1 MGFSTPPSPPGDVLS
16 PAALVARGGELD
28 AIKSL
33 LTREEGFVRA
43 MVLEGEPGV
52 GKTSLWEQGLVWG
65 RERGLRVLVARAS
78 EAEAELPFAG
88 IIDLLDG
95 IADEELEAVPAPQLR
110 ALGVALYRADPTD
123 RPPDAQVIS
132 LAVLSALRALAERDK
147 LVVAVDDVQWM
158 DRASEAA
165 LSYAARRLDLEPVTF
180 LLSRRPG
187 RRTAFEKAFSN
198 ERAERVAVGTMTL
211 GAIRQIL
218 ARRLGLRLPHHLL
231 RRVFDTTLGNPL
243 FAIEVGRMLTG
254 RGLDTLGQD
263 LPLPDDVEDLLGLRV
278 ADLDDSARRLLLALA
293 LDADLRIAQLHDL
306 AGPGVVET
314 GVQAGVVVLDG
325 ERVRPAHPLLAA
337 AAKRQAIESEKRE
350 LHLGL
355 AQVVA
360 DEQRR
365 ALHLALATV
374 TPEEVLA
381 ERIAAAA
388 ELGAARGA
396 TRLAVDL
403 ATHALRLTPPGS
415 SAEVARLLA
424 LGRYLHDA
432 GEKQRVT
439 DLLSSRVGS
448 LPPGAARVTAY
459 LLLTG
464 GVVEGNADILQLLKK
479 ALADAGDEQPL
490 RGRVLARLAENE
502 AVIEVRQV
510 ARADERAAE
519 AVAACEM
526 GGPDERRL
534 AVYTL
539 AWTQALRGRPVA
551 HLAEMYD
558 ALSTDPAFLSGN
570 PTRVVGQRLVWRGEI
585 QQARAVLESYRALAE
600 ERAEASPY
608 ALARLHLCE
617 LELRAGGWAEAQRLL
632 DDWAASTDSAL
643 LHWPMYE
650 RCRGL
655 LAAGRG
661 DPDARRWASRAVA
674 LAESTGIRWDWLEAT
689 RTLGLADLLEKN
701 PHESVR
707 HLRAVWDHT
716 RREGVLDPG
725 AFPVGPDLVEALVED
740 ESYDAA
746 RGVVE
751 ILADLATSQDHP
763 WARVGAQRGTA
774 MVEISS
780 DSFSDSAGGALE
792 AAATAY
798 RELGLRFD
806 ESRTLLALGRA
817 QRRARKWGAARDVL
831 ERAIA
836 AFEAIG
842 SPGWADDAR
851 AELQRV
857 GARRPTSPGRLTA
870 TERRVADLAAE
881 GLANKEIARKL
892 VVTVNTVEFHLRNT
906 YAKLGIRS
914 RVQLASRLRE
924 MDDSRP

>member
-1 MGFSTPPSPPGDVLS
+1 MGFSTPPLPPGDVLS
-16 PAALVARGGELD
+16 PAALVGRDGELD
-28 AIKSL
+28 AIKSV

-43 MVLEGEPGV
+43 VVLEGEPGV

-95 IADEELEAVPAPQLR
+95 IAGEELEAVPAPQLR
-110 ALGVALYRADPTD
+110 ALDVALYRADPTD

-132 LAVLSALRALAERDK
+132 LAVLSALRALAERDR

-165 LSYAARRLDLEPVTF
+165 LAYAARRLRLEPVTF
-180 LLSRRPG
+180 LLARRPG
-187 RRTAFEKAFSN
+187 RRTALEKAFSN
-198 ERAERVAVGTMTL
+198 ERAERMAVETMTL
-211 GAIRQIL
+211 GAIRQVL

-243 FAIEVGRMLTG
+243 FALEVGRMLAG
-254 RGLDTLGQD
+254 RDLDTLGQD

-278 ADLDDSARRLLLALA
+278 ADLDDSARRLLLAFA
-293 LDADLRIAQLHDL
+293 LDADLRIEQLHDL

-365 ALHLALATV
+365 ALHLALATI
-374 TPEEVLA
+374 TPDEVLA

-403 ATHALRLTPPGS
+403 ATHALRLTPAGS

-424 LGRYLHDA
+424 LGRYLRDA

-439 DLLSSRVGS
+439 DLLSARVES

-464 GVVEGNADILQLLKK
+464 GVVEGNADILHLLEK
-479 ALADAGDEQPL
+479 ALADAGDDQPL

-502 AVIEVRQV
+502 AVIEVRRV
-510 ARADERAAE
+510 AGADARATE
-519 AVAACEM
+519 AVAACEL
-526 GGPDERRL
+526 GGPDEQRL

-539 AWTQALRGRPVA
+539 AWTRALRGRPVA

-600 ERAEASPY
+600 ERAEPSPY

-632 DDWAASTDSAL
+632 DDWTASTDSTL

-650 RCRGL
+650 RCQGL

-661 DPDARRWASRAVA
+661 DPDARRWAGRAVA
-674 LAESTGIRWDWLEAT
+674 LAESTGNRWDWLEAT
-689 RTLGLADLLEKN
+689 RALGQAALLEKN
-701 PHESVR
+701 PPESVR

-725 AFPVGPDLVEALVED
+725 AFPVAPDLVEALVED
-740 ESYDAA
+740 ESFDAA

-774 MVEISS
+774 MVQISS
-780 DSFSDSAGGALE
+780 DTFSDSAGEALE

-806 ESRTLLALGRA
+806 DARTLLALGRA
-817 QRRARKWGAARDVL
+817 QRRARKWRAARDVL

-857 GARRPTSPGRLTA
+857 GARRPTSAGRLTA
-870 TERRVADLAAE
+870 TERRVAELAAE